1 MTEYP
6 LRRQDFYTG
15 LILSAVSLLVMEES
29 WRMPRD
35 LQGWPAYAGPGVV
48 TGMLGLG
55 LFVMAVVLTVRAV
68 GRTGAPLGIGPREI
82 RTYLSD
88 EGTRRLAL
96 MLGFSVVYLF
106 LLGHNL
112 PYWLTTG
119 GYLLAVMF
127 AFRAGPWW
135 QLLLI
140 SAGSTAVVTYVFNR
154 VFAIPLP

>member
-1 MTEYP
+1 MTYEF
-6 LRRQDFYTG
+6 RRQDFYTG
-15 LILSAVSLLVMEES
+15 LILCVVSLGVVAQC

-35 LQGWPAYAGPGVV
+35 LQGWPAYASPGVV
-48 TGMLGLG
+48 TGLLGLG
-55 LFVMAVVLTVRAV
+55 LFGMGLALTLRSVRRA
-68 GRTGAPLGIGPREI
+68 GAPLGIAGVDVRA
-82 RTYLSD
+82 YLTDVGS
-88 EGTRRLAL
+88 RRLAL
-96 MLGFSVVYLF
+96 MLGLSVIYCL
-106 LLGHNL
+106 LLGRNL

-140 SAGSTAVVTYVFNR
+140 TAGSTAAVAYVFNR

>member
-1 MTEYP
+1 MDYE

-15 LILSAVSLLVMEES
+15 LILCVVSLGVVSEC

-35 LQGWPAYAGPGVV
+35 LQGWPAYASPGVV
-48 TGMLGLG
+48 TGLLGLG
-55 LFVMAVVLTVRAV
+55 LFGMGLALTLRSVR
-68 GRTGAPLGIGPREI
+68 RSGAALAIAR
-82 RTYLSD
+82 RDVAAYLAD
-88 EGTRRLAL
+88 VGTRRLGL
-96 MLGFSVVYLF
+96 MLGLSVVYCA
-106 LLGHNL
+106 LLGRNL

-140 SAGSTAVVTYVFNR
+140 SAGSTAAVAYVFNR
-154 VFAIPLP
+154 IFAIPLP